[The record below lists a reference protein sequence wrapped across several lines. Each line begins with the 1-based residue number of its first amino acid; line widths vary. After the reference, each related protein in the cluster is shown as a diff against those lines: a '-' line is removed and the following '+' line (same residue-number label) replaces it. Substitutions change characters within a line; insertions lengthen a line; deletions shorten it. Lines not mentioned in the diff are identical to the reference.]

1 MRVVVWFWIKHL
13 SLGIILV
20 AAALY
25 LLLGKGPVIDTSTK
39 SNPAAEGLSN
49 FYNSFRSTLNS
60 MTERE
65 KYVILLGEPEISL
78 AEKLKQRSTSNKVP
92 ANWRGEIKARRF
104 DKGETLKEV
113 LSEFAEQEGIEFL
126 WYLDKDYIIKDNF
139 RVDETFITTLYQVSK
154 AIDSD
159 FENDVFG
166 FFCYKHGTAVIT
178 ENPTRYVR
186 DNCVKATL

>member
-1 MRVVVWFWIKHL
+1 MSVVVWFWIKHL
-13 SLGIILV
+13 SLGFILI

-25 LLLGKGPVIDTSTK
+25 LLLGKGPVLEANK
-39 SNPAAEGLSN
+39 SNAAAEGLSN
-49 FYNSFRSTLNS
+49 FYNSFRSTLSS

-65 KYVILLGEPEISL
+65 KYVIQLDEPDTTL
-78 AEKLKQRSTSNKVP
+78 AEQLRQRRTSNKIP
-92 ANWRGEIKARRF
+92 AHWRGEIKARRF
-104 DKGETLKEV
+104 DKGDTLKEV
-113 LSEFAEQEGIEFL
+113 MSDFAKQEGIEFL
-126 WYLDKDYIIKDNF
+126 WYLDKDYVIKDNF

-159 FENDVFG
+159 FENTVYG
-166 FFCYKHGTAVIT
+166 FFCYKHSTAVIT

>member
-1 MRVVVWFWIKHL
+1 MWFWIKHL

>member
-1 MRVVVWFWIKHL
+1 MWFWLKHL
-13 SLGIILV
+13 SLGIILI

-25 LLLGKGPVIDTSTK
+25 LLLGKGPVFNSDSK
-39 SNPAAEGLSN
+39 SNAAAEGLSN
-49 FYNSFRSTLNS
+49 FYISFRNTLSS

-65 KYVILLGEPEISL
+65 KYVIQLDTPDTSL
-78 AEKLKQRSTSNKVP
+78 AQHLQQKRSSTKVP

-104 DKGETLKEV
+104 DKGDTLKAV
-113 LSEFAEQEGIEFL
+113 LSDFAEQEGIEFL

-159 FENDVFG
+159 FESTVYG
-166 FFCYKHGTAVIT
+166 FFCYKHGTAVII

-186 DNCVKATL
+186 DNFVKATL